1 MQTTKGFLWGAL
13 VCTSLGSTAAFSG
26 RISLLG
32 RAQRARAL
40 RIALAAGPE
49 PEIDAVPRF
58 KPRRSTDADLYP
70 EGDGPS
76 EADLLSDIAR
86 FKQRE
91 SASAALSDGRPDVVM
106 SVINSLG
113 LILTCNFVIIVG
125 LFGWFIVGAV
135 AQLGFKSMAPI
146 TAFRGAWDPFILPLL
161 STHMG
166 LTFLSKFLEKIFGK
180 EPEGSIGGNWDIKL

>member
-1 MQTTKGFLWGAL
+1 MAHLWAV
-13 VCTSLGSTAAFSG
+13 VCAASLGSTAALSG
-26 RISLLG
+26 RLSLVG
-32 RAQRARAL
+32 RAQHARAS
-40 RIALAAGPE
+40 RIVLVAGPE
-49 PEIDAVPRF
+49 ADEAAVPRF
-58 KPRRSTDADLYP
+58 QPRRSADADLYP

-86 FKQRE
+86 FKKRE
-91 SASAALSDGRPDVVM
+91 SASAALSNGQPDMAM
-106 SVINSLG
+106 SVINGLG
-113 LILTCNFVIIVG
+113 LVLTCNFVIIVG

-180 EPEGSIGGNWDIKL
+180 EPAGSIGGNWDIKL